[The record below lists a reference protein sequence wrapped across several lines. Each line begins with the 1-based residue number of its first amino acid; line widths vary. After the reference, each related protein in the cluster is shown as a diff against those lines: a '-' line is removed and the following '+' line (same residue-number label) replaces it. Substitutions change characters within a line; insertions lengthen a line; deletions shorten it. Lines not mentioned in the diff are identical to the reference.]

1 MLPTDMDERECVTCV
16 WFIGMGSSAFI
27 VCLCTFSV
35 RTIIV
40 VHFTQTLVVVAS
52 SSATFGL
59 LSAFSPSYGWMV
71 FLRTM
76 LGIAAAGD
84 NQGWAWPQG

>member
-1 MLPTDMDERECVTCV
+1 MCDLCVV
-16 WFIGMGSSAFI
+16 YSIGMSSSAYI
-27 VCLCTFSV
+27 VCLCILSV
-35 RTIIV
+35 TV
-40 VHFTQTLVVVAS
+40 LLYTLQTLVVVAS